1 MTGDSPA
8 PNPDRRGRWLLALG
22 AALGILVALASAI
35 KPAGRGLPAD
45 AVAAVNDR
53 IVSAEELARALDL
66 LARDKRNEM
75 TDEDRAFIL
84 DRLIDEELLVQRG
97 VELGLVDSDQSIRK
111 AVVKAMMDSILLDA
125 ESEQPTEEQLR
136 AFYRD
141 NQDYFARPPTLR
153 ARQILFRNRAERA
166 DGLQRAEQA
175 AAALA
180 GGISFADAVARFG
193 DAPIQ
198 PIPDTLLPARALREY
213 IGPTAL
219 ETLMSLRAGERT
231 PPIPSPFG
239 YQILE
244 LVEREGIDVPAFES
258 VAEQVEAAYIR
269 RAGEKALRAYLDR
282 LRDEASVRY
291 GTDAPR
297 P

>member
-1 MTGDSPA
+1 
-8 PNPDRRGRWLLALG
+8 
-22 AALGILVALASAI
+22 
-35 KPAGRGLPAD
+35 
-45 AVAAVNDR
+45 
-53 IVSAEELARALDL
+53 
-66 LARDKRNEM
+66 
-75 TDEDRAFIL
+75 
-84 DRLIDEELLVQRG
+84 
-97 VELGLVDSDQSIRK
+97 LVDSDQSIRK
-111 AVVKAMMDSILLDA
+111 AIVKAMMDSILLDA
-125 ESEQPTEEQLR
+125 ESEQPTEDQLR

-153 ARQILFRNRAERA
+153 ARQILFRNNAERA

-180 GGISFADAVARFG
+180 GGISFADAVAQFG

-219 ETLMSLRAGERT
+219 ETLMSLQAGERT

-244 LVEREGIDVPAFES
+244 LVEREGIDVPTFES
-258 VAEQVEAAYIR
+258 VVEQVEAAYIR
-269 RAGEKALRAYLDR
+269 RAGENALRAYLAR

-291 GTDAPR
+291 GASAPR